1 MPFQLFVD
9 SSTDMPLELREK
21 FKIDYY
27 RMGINVD
34 GKEYHA
40 DINWEEYS
48 YEQLYDW
55 VRDPKVKIKTSL
67 IPVTEFIERSEP
79 YLKKGIDILY
89 LGCTSALSGSRG
101 VFELT
106 KEELKAK
113 YPDRKIVSVETCRC
127 EMDLGMMAMEVA
139 KLRDE
144 GKSIE
149 ECVKWVEENKE
160 FYHQVGSL
168 ETLKYLK
175 AQGRV
180 SGAAAFF
187 GDMISLKPVIMFDT
201 IGRNYAYTKVQ
212 GGMKALKESL
222 RYIKENMI
230 EGVTD
235 VVYVGH
241 AQAPERFNWLKEH
254 IENELHIPVIEYRIG
269 AIVGISCGPG
279 MYGCYFRGKEVT
291 EKGEDK

>member
-1 MPFQLFVD
+1 M
-9 SSTDMPLELREK
+9 EH
-21 FKIDYY
+21 
-27 RMGINVD
+27 
-34 GKEYHA
+34 HA
-40 DINWEEYS
+40 T
-48 YEQLYDW
+48 
-55 VRDPKVKIKTSL
+55 RRKT
-67 IPVTEFIERSEP
+67 
-79 YLKKGIDILY
+79 
-89 LGCTSALSGSRG
+89 
-101 VFELT
+101 
-106 KEELKAK
+106 
-113 YPDRKIVSVETCRC
+113 RKT
-127 EMDLGMMAMEVA
+127 
-139 KLRDE
+139 
-144 GKSIE
+144 IE
-149 ECVKWVEENKE
+149 ECVKWVEDNKE

>member
-1 MPFQLFVD
+1 MPFQIFVD
-9 SSTDMPLELREK
+9 SSTDMPIELRKE
-21 FKIDYY
+21 FNIDFF

-48 YEQLYDW
+48 HDQLYAW
-55 VRDPKVKIKTSL
+55 VKDPKVKIKTSL
-67 IPVTEFIERSEP
+67 IPVTEFIERSTP
-79 YLKKGIDILY
+79 YLEKGIDILY

-106 KEELKAK
+106 KNELQER
-113 YPDRKIVSVETCRC
+113 YPDRKIMSVETCRC
-127 EMDLGMMAMEVA
+127 EMALGMMAMEVA
-139 KLRDE
+139 KLRDQ
-144 GKSIE
+144 GKTIE
-149 ECVKWVEENKE
+149 ECMKWVEDNRN

-187 GDMISLKPVIMFDT
+187 GDMISLKPVIMFDR

-212 GGMKALKESL
+212 GGMKALKECMN
-222 RYIKENMI
+222 YMHKNII

-241 AQAPERFNWLKEH
+241 ALAKERFDWLKEH
-254 IENELHIPVIEYRIG
+254 IENEFHIPVKEYYIG

-279 MYGCYFRGKEVT
+279 MYGCYFRGKEVL
-291 EKGEDK
+291 EEGEDK